1 MKHKLLSFI
10 LLLFALVAGIGSVW
24 ADTYNLVKNVSE
36 LSEGDVILIASG
48 TTGSVKALGA
58 QNSNNRAA
66 ASVTVTDGVISS
78 IGNAV
83 ELTLDAKNASGKYTL
98 KSSTGYLYAANS
110 SNGKNNYLKEKDS
123 KVYWSIEVNTSTYV
137 ATIKD
142 SESSCNGKNWL
153 RYNSGSTLFSCYS
166 SGQNNVY
173 IYKKQAEVAVTSLLV
188 KTAPTKVHYE
198 VGEALDMTG
207 FVLDADGADVT
218 SGYTMKIGET
228 AISNGATLSSVGKK
242 TITVT
247 YRGKTVDQVISVG
260 SATSIAVTTA
270 PTKTSYDT
278 GDSFDPTGMVVTATL
293 STGEALDPDT
303 WTKEVTGYTIDPA
316 DGLQPSNT
324 YVTITYAEQTATQNI
339 TVTDVAVKGVALNKT
354 STTIATGGTETLTL
368 TFTPANATNK
378 AVTWSSSD
386 ETVATVVDGKVTAVK
401 SGTATI
407 TVTTTEGGFKAI
419 CTVTVIAAKGSV
431 ENPYTVAEVIDGKAT
446 GSGKYVKGYIVGSYG
461 SGSKSN
467 FARSGVSNANL
478 ALADDPDENDK
489 DNTAPLQLP
498 KGSVVRDNFNVQD
511 NPQHIGVTQVIICG
525 SIESYMSS
533 NGIKSPSSATKV
545 AEAVKVSNVGYATW
559 SSDSPLDFTGSE
571 VKAYVGTVSGGN
583 LTFTPV
589 TEVPANTGLLLYK
602 EGGATVN
609 VPVIASAAA
618 VGENCLTGV
627 NEATSISSDDYILNK
642 VGENVGFYKAGS
654 FTSLAAHRAYIT
666 STAAAGIKNFVL
678 NFDETDGIVEIMR
691 NGDNEKMSAI
701 FDLSGRRVSKPTK
714 GIYVKNG
721 RKFIVK

>member
-1 MKHKLLSFI
+1 MS
-10 LLLFALVAGIGSVW
+10 SW

-78 IGNAV
+78 IGDAV
-83 ELTLDAKNASGKYTL
+83 ELTLDAKNASGKYTKYTL

-110 SNGKNNYLKEKDS
+110 SSGKNNYLKEKDS

-142 SESSCNGKNWL
+142 SESSCNNRNWL
-153 RYNSGSTLFSCYS
+153 RYNSGSTLFSCYG
-166 SGQNNVY
+166 SGQSDVY
-173 IYKKQAEVAVTSLLV
+173 IYKKQAAVVVTSLSV
-188 KTAPTKVHYE
+188 KTAPTKVRYE

-228 AISNGATLSSVGKK
+228 SISNGATLSSVGKK

-247 YRGKTVDQVISVG
+247 YGGKTVDQVISVG

-316 DGLQPSNT
+316 DDLQPTDT
-324 YVTITYAEQTATQNI
+324 YVTITYAGQTATQDI
-339 TVTDVAVKGVALNKT
+339 TVTNVAVKGVSLNKT
-354 STTIATGGTETLTL
+354 STSIATGDTETLTL

-378 AVTWSSSD
+378 AVTWESSD
-386 ETVATVVDGKVTAVK
+386 ETVATVDDGEVTAVK

-407 TVTTTEGGFKAI
+407 TVTTTDGSYQAT
-419 CTVTVIAAKGSV
+419 CTVTVTAAKGSA
-431 ENPYTVAEVIDGKAT
+431 ENPYTVADVIGGTAT
-446 GSGKYVKGYIVGSYG
+446 GSSKYVKGYIVGSYG

-467 FARSGVSNANL
+467 FARSGVSNTNL
-478 ALADDPDENDK
+478 ALADDPDESSVNS
-489 DNTAPLQLP
+489 TIALQLP
-498 KGSVVRDNFNVQD
+498 SGTIRTNFNVQD
-511 NPQHIGVTQVIICG
+511 NPQHIGVAQVVVCG
-525 SIESYMSS
+525 NIVSYITTK
-533 NGIKSPSSATKV
+533 GVKEPSSVTKV
-545 AEAVKVSNVGYATW
+545 AEAVKVSSVGYATYV
-559 SSDSPLDFTGSE
+559 SDSKLDFTDKGI
-571 VKAYVGTVSGGN
+571 KAYIAKADGTTGV
-583 LTFTPV
+583 TFEQV
-589 TEVPANTGLLLYK
+589 EKVPANTGVLLYK
-602 EGGATVN
+602 DGGTTEEIPVLSGAAEDVTGN
-609 VPVIASAAA
+609 VFQKGAGAA
-618 VGENCLTGV
+618 VASEDGSLHN
-627 NEATSISSDDYILNK
+627 YILNN
-642 VGENVGFYKAGS
+642 VGGVVGFYKANGQ
-654 FTSLAAHRAYIT
+654 TVAKNRAYIQIDESILVKGFIALPGSDEET
-666 STAAAGIKNFVL
+666 GINAI
-678 NFDETDGIVEIMR
+678 D
-691 NGDNEKMSAI
+691 NGQMTMDNAI
-701 FDLSGRRVSKPTK
+701 YDLSGRRVAKPTK
-714 GIYVKNG
+714 GLYIVNGKKVLVK
-721 RKFIVK
+721 